1 MSSPRIV
8 LVTGGN
14 RGIGFAILQALAT
27 RSPTDHYILA
37 SRSLAKGHEALSK
50 LRSLG
55 IQSSITLLELDV
67 TSDISIRSAVQTMFK
82 NNGRLD
88 VLVNNAG
95 IAVIPTAADK
105 SDLRSTYNKVY
116 DTNVS
121 SVAVMMSLF
130 LPLLRQ
136 SIDPA
141 GGLMINM
148 SSARGSLTLGTTK
161 GFPPTVSIAYSIS
174 KTALNALTLEYA
186 KTEDSESKKSGFE
199 GNRAVRFMV
208 VSPGHCKTEF
218 NGYRGT
224 RDPLDGAKVLVEL
237 VNERD
242 VDKYGGLGFWGMDDG
257 DEVPKSVPW

>member
-1 MSSPRIV
+1 MSSPRVV

-37 SRSLAKGHEALSK
+37 SRSLAKGQEALSQ

-55 IQSSITLLELDV
+55 IQSTITLLELDV
-67 TSDISIRSAVQTMFK
+67 TSDISIHSAVQTISK
-82 NNGRLD
+82 DNGRLD

-95 IAVIPTAADK
+95 LSVTPTAADK
-105 SDLRSTYNKVY
+105 SDLRSSYNKVY

-121 SVAVMMSLF
+121 SVAVMMSHF

-141 GGLMINM
+141 GGLVINIT
-148 SSARGSLTLGTTK
+148 SARGSLTLGTTK
-161 GFPPTVSIAYSIS
+161 GFLNAVSIGYSIS

-186 KTEDSESKKSGFE
+186 KTEDAESKKAGFE
-199 GNRAVRFMV
+199 GKSAVRFHV
-208 VSPGHCKTEF
+208 ATPGFCKTALTRYK
-218 NGYRGT
+218 GI
-224 RDPLDGAKVLVEL
+224 RDPLDGAKVVVEL

-242 VDKYGGLGFWGMDDG
+242 ATKYGSWGFWGMDDG
-257 DEVPKSVPW
+257 DEVPKPVPW